1 MAYSYQMVMQKYMLL
16 YRCILPLHFLKYTRC
31 TSREQ
36 RITAHVKSTA
46 ALCKKDS
53 LFLTENTHD

>member
-1 MAYSYQMVMQKYMLL
+1 MVMQKYMLL